1 MELRWPRGT
10 VIRNQVSWRL
20 PFPVPGSDPFPS
32 YRGCQ
37 RPEGPTPG
45 FWEVAPRKAKNVSAK
60 VSNKILTTRVHHRD
74 PHLLPWIPL
83 RAKQILPELPSP
95 PALSPSPPLISSWVS
110 CKSQTPPGS
119 RGAGR
124 RSGWLPLPYRFP
136 RQPRAAFQEV
146 PGPHPQPNFTHR
158 QDWNRE
164 EKWLSRSKAA
174 TKRHPFIPH
183 FLKFMFNW
191 RIIALQYCVGFRHTT
206 TCIRPMYTYVPS
218 LSNLPPTH
226 CSFFWSP

>member
-95 PALSPSPPLISSWVS
+95 PAHHSFLPESHVRARLLQGPGELAEGLAGPLSLTVFPDNPGLPSKRFLDPILSLILPTGKTETERKNGLVEVKQPL
-110 CKSQTPPGS
+110 KGTP
-119 RGAGR
+119 
-124 RSGWLPLPYRFP
+124 L
-136 RQPRAAFQEV
+136 
-146 PGPHPQPNFTHR
+146 
-158 QDWNRE
+158 
-164 EKWLSRSKAA
+164 
-174 TKRHPFIPH
+174 
-183 FLKFMFNW
+183 FLIF
-191 RIIALQYCVGFRHTT
+191 
-206 TCIRPMYTYVPS
+206 
-218 LSNLPPTH
+218 
-226 CSFFWSP
+226 